1 MIISTCYPLIFQ
13 NSRDGTHLLLFWIK
27 YFAAS
32 VDPAMELSLP
42 SRLRPVMIT
51 VSGIIMTMDNNLFDP
66 CAICLDVFE
75 GQATE
80 ESAQF
85 VLPSSTPRDPP
96 VKLSCGHKYH
106 YSCITTWAK
115 GTPRCPLDRRII
127 TGSTP
132 PINHYLNLHNEL
144 IKSVENNQAEEVK
157 EILSAGLT
165 PEQPPDPDGL
175 NALTL
180 ALWCKHWEIAAELL
194 KAGWATEDKKAQTNL
209 GRMYLKGLGVNQNFA
224 EALNC
229 YRKAA
234 EQESPVAQ
242 NQLGWM
248 YHNGLGVEQDLAVA
262 IYWYQKSAEQGKAI
276 AQNNLGCMYKNGFG
290 VKCDYAVALTWFRKA
305 AKQKNSHA
313 LCNLGLMYHHG
324 LGVGQSYTVA
334 RSYYRKAARKGSA
347 VAQANL
353 GWLYFNGYGV
363 ECNFAK
369 ALSYFCKAA
378 NQGNT
383 VALANVNWLQSHGP
397 RHSLSNASFQG

>member
-1 MIISTCYPLIFQ
+1 MVSYL
-13 NSRDGTHLLLFWIK
+13 WIT

-32 VDPAMELSLP
+32 VDPAIELSPP
-42 SRLRPVMIT
+42 SILRPVMST
-51 VSGIIMTMDNNLFDP
+51 VSGMIMTMDNNLSAP
-66 CAICLDVFE
+66 CAICLGVFE
-75 GQATE
+75 GQAIE

-85 VLPSSTPRDPP
+85 ALPSSTPQDPP

-106 YSCITTWAK
+106 YSCITTWATR
-115 GTPRCPLDRRII
+115 TPRCPLDRRII

-132 PINHYLNLHNEL
+132 SINHYLNLRNEL
-144 IKSVENNQAEEVK
+144 IKSVENNQVEEVK
-157 EILSAGLT
+157 EILSAGLK
-165 PEQPPDPDGL
+165 PGQPPDPDEL

-180 ALWCKHWEIAAELL
+180 ALWCKHWAIAAELV
-194 KAGWATEDKKAQTNL
+194 KAGWATEDQKAQTNL

-234 EQESPVAQ
+234 DQENPLAQ

-262 IYWYQKSAEQGKAI
+262 MYWYQKSAEQGKAI
-276 AQNNLGCMYKNGFG
+276 AQNNLGSMYKNGVG
-290 VKCDYAVALTWFRKA
+290 VKCDYAVALSWFHKA
-305 AKQKNSHA
+305 ANQKNAHA

-324 LGVGQSYTVA
+324 LGVEQSYTVA
-334 RSYYRKAARKGSA
+334 GSYYHKAARKGNA

-363 ECNFAK
+363 KRNFAK

-383 VALANVNWLQSHGP
+383 EALANLSWLQNHNP
-397 RHSLSNASFQG
+397 T